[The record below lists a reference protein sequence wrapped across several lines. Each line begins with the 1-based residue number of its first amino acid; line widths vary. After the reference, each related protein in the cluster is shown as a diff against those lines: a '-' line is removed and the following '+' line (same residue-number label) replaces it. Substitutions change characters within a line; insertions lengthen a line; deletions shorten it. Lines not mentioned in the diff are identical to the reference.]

1 MKKIL
6 YLLFIFIV
14 APAFL
19 YFVLDRENIDINEF
33 RLNSGYQEVRLSD
46 GITSYKDIGDKNN
59 EVIVLVHGATFGSLA
74 YEEYVNVFV
83 ENNYRV
89 ITYDQYGRG
98 YSDRVHSN
106 VSIELM
112 EKQLK
117 ELINHCEVEDV
128 ILYGVSFGA
137 AVVAKYA
144 ANNPENVSFIGYQV
158 PLIDSANIPLL
169 SIAKVPLYGDLLTR
183 VLLVPGVLKR
193 IEEYEGLMSKKLLDH
208 YKGQFEVK
216 GTEKFFKK
224 FFLGNAMGNRLDDH
238 NIIGS
243 NSISVYFAYA
253 EDDLEI
259 DSKLVEQYK
268 KQNEDVRLLSYKIL
282 VDNFNSKYKNLN
294 APQKKLLREF
304 INNISNTNKIKEYF
318 DSEVVKLTKQL
329 KSYSNKIEDKVT
341 KIKVNESI
349 NLMNTKFSD
358 KQVTDEHFLS
368 LMRYYELAK
377 EIKKCLN

>member
-1 MKKIL
+1 MKKII

-117 ELINHCEVEDV
+117 ELIKHCEVEDV

-224 FFLGNAMGNRLDDH
+224 FFLGNATGNRLDDH

-243 NSISVYFAYA
+243 NSIPVYFAYA

-259 DSKLVEQYK
+259 DSQLVEEAIKHYDNPIVK
-268 KQNEDVRLLSYKIL
+268 K
-282 VDNFNSKYKNLN
+282 
-294 APQKKLLREF
+294 
-304 INNISNTNKIKEYF
+304 
-318 DSEVVKLTKQL
+318 
-329 KSYSNKIEDKVT
+329 YSGGHFFSSGIE
-341 KIKVNESI
+341 
-349 NLMNTKFSD
+349 
-358 KQVTDEHFLS
+358 KQVAQDFVDS
-368 LMRYYELAK
+368 
-377 EIKKCLN
+377 IKK